1 MIAHRRQ
8 IEMKHTSEQ
17 DYRSAV
23 IWQDFVQL
31 FFVFFFQR
39 EAEGG
44 LSPASS
50 WTEKEKGVVKTDFES
65 KSLVPTLSSF
75 EFIFHSDS

>member
-31 FFVFFFQR
+31 FFFQR

-75 EFIFHSDS
+75 EFIFHSVS